1 MAKRKTAHRFWD
13 WAEPVWRARDGD
25 ESAPQ
30 ERTLYING
38 PIAENGTWFD
48 DDVTPAAFKAEL
60 YGTDENTRTPITL
73 WIDSPGG
80 DVFAAAQIYNMLMDY
95 KGDVTVKIGSIAASA
110 ASVIAMAGTK
120 VLISPVGQ
128 FMIHNPSTRACGDS
142 EEMRKAAEML
152 DSVKESIIN
161 SYEIKTGLPRL
172 KISRLMDSVKFMDA
186 HEAIAL
192 GFADGLLF
200 EPQTADTE
208 LAAVFNRPA
217 DISKITTALSK
228 GITPE
233 IPAVQGKSVA
243 EKYSRLNL
251 ILGGNHNE

>member
-1 MAKRKTAHRFWD
+1 MAMTQKPKKFWA
-13 WAEPVWRARDGD
+13 WARDGN
-25 ESAPQ
+25 ENHPPA

-60 YGTDENTRTPITL
+60 YGENGDTKAPITL

-95 KGDVTVKIGSIAASA
+95 KGDVTVKIGSLAASA
-110 ASVIAMAGTK
+110 ASVIAMAATK

-128 FMIHNPSTRACGDS
+128 IMIHNPSTIALGDG
-142 EEMRKAAEML
+142 EEMRRAAEML
-152 DSVKESIIN
+152 DAVKESIIN

-186 HEAIAL
+186 HEAVAL

-200 EPQTADTE
+200 ETQNAENDI
-208 LAAVFNRPA
+208 AAVFNRPA
-217 DISKITTALSK
+217 DISKITKALEK
-228 GITPE
+228 P
-233 IPAVQGKSVA
+233 VQGKTVA
-243 EKYSRLNL
+243 ERYARLNT
-251 ILGGNHNE
+251 IIGGI